1 MNRYRV
7 ITYFNETFIGKNT
20 AIRTDSVLQNL
31 AYNETDYTN
40 KQSNPYLDEAIHT
53 LMTTDWKDMYGLNL
67 SETMDLDYAT
77 FKRMK
82 KKLAEFKSLAK
93 AAEEE
98 MLRDPKHKGK

>member
-1 MNRYRV
+1 
-7 ITYFNETFIGKNT
+7 
-20 AIRTDSVLQNL
+20 
-31 AYNETDYTN
+31 
-40 KQSNPYLDEAIHT
+40 
-53 LMTTDWKDMYGLNL
+53 MTTDWKDMYGLNL
-67 SETMDLDYAT
+67 LETMDLDYAT